1 MNHIHEQES
10 ADPKARVVDLET
22 TGTPEDEDAE
32 IIEIG
37 TIDVNLY
44 TLKLNDQWETLCRP
58 RGPIPAVTK
67 AVHHIVEDDLKDAP
81 EYREIIDQVFED
93 MNEGDYLVAHNAKFE
108 QHFIGQ
114 PGQRWID
121 TYKVAR
127 VVWPDAPTHS
137 NQGLRY
143 WLDLPVDRERATPPH
158 RALPD
163 AYVTACLFVRL
174 LDEKTPEQMA
184 HISQYPALLRKI
196 TFGTK
201 AKGQTYEEA
210 PLDYLDWIANK
221 SDMNEDTKFTAKYW
235 LKKRNAA

>member
-1 MNHIHEQES
+1 MNHDHEPE
-10 ADPKARVVDLET
+10 ANRKARVVDLET
-22 TGTPEDEDAE
+22 TGTPEDADAE

-37 TIDVNLY
+37 TIDVDLV
-44 TLKLNDQWETLCRP
+44 TLTTFGEWQQLCRP

-67 AVHHIVEDDLKDAP
+67 AVHHITETDVADAP
-81 EYREIIDQVFED
+81 ECREIFEGIFED

-108 QHFIGQ
+108 QHFIGR

-143 WLDLPVDRERATPPH
+143 WLELPVDRDRASPPH

-163 AYVTACLFVRL
+163 AYVTACIFVRL

-184 HISQYPALLRKI
+184 HISQYPALLKI
-196 TFGTK
+196 MNFGKHKGMTF
-201 AKGQTYEEA
+201 EEA
-210 PLDYLDWIANK
+210 PGDYLEWIRDK
-221 SDMNEDTKFTAKYW
+221 SDMDEDTKFTAKYW
-235 LKKRNAA
+235 LQKRNAA